1 MTVPLLWALF
11 LGGVALQ
18 VVALLVALR
27 GLGPLGLI
35 IIILTVAG
43 ATMVALAIAWGI
55 LGEIS
60 AKL

>member
-1 MTVPLLWALF
+1 MNAMLLWLIF
-11 LGGVALQ
+11 LGGVALE

-27 GLGPLGLI
+27 GLGPLGLV

-55 LGEIS
+55 LGEI
-60 AKL
+60 ATW

>member
-1 MTVPLLWALF
+1 MSVALLWLIF

-27 GLGPLGLI
+27 GLGPLGLVI
-35 IIILTVAG
+35 IVLTVAG

-55 LGEIS
+55 LAEI
-60 AKL
+60 ANKL